1 MSTPK
6 HLKAIQTDIHKRIFE
21 IAKLNNLSTDDI
33 EPVPDGIYDIEKYLC
48 SSPKIMW
55 ILKEPYDDTD
65 KNGNPCGGGWF
76 LNDAFDNDD
85 AWKNP
90 TWQPIIY
97 IQHGIKYKCHW
108 NDMDWIRNDKLMVD
122 RLKEIAYINVSK
134 MPALTQSDD
143 NQVQGNFE
151 SYWKDIII
159 MQIQEYQ
166 PEVIICGNTYWMIK
180 DIFNSIFVSEHKIVE
195 ENIHI
200 LNIIKTSKFTIL
212 DVYHPNQKVKN
223 LTRELYVNTI
233 IDKALESQ
241 N

>member
-1 MSTPK
+1 
-6 HLKAIQTDIHKRIFE
+6 
-21 IAKLNNLSTDDI
+21 
-33 EPVPDGIYDIEKYLC
+33 
-48 SSPKIMW
+48 
-55 ILKEPYDDTD
+55 
-65 KNGNPCGGGWF
+65 
-76 LNDAFDNDD
+76 
-85 AWKNP
+85 
-90 TWQPIIY
+90 
-97 IQHGIKYKCHW
+97 
-108 NDMDWIRNDKLMVD
+108 
-122 RLKEIAYINVSK
+122 

-212 DVYHPNQKVKN
+212 DAYHPNQKVKN